1 MTGVRAGAF
10 QLYRVLVA
18 LFFVACIVQIFL
30 AGRGV
35 FGIRTSS
42 HVQPGAFFDHQ
53 KSLDP
58 HRALGGIL
66 SLAAVLLLILV
77 LVAWNKALLPWVFLL
92 AVLALVVQH
101 LTAAPAHPWGAAF
114 HPVSGVA
121 ILGLSGWLAYRAWR
135 GSHVSRS
142 EPAP

>member
-1 MTGVRAGAF
+1 MAGVRAGAF
-10 QLYRVLVA
+10 QTYRVVVA
-18 LFFVACIVQIFL
+18 VFFAACVVQIFL

-35 FGIRTSS
+35 FGIRTSAT
-42 HVQPGAFFDHQ
+42 HLKPGEFFDHQ

-66 SLAAVLLLILV
+66 SLVAVLLLLLV
-77 LVAWNKALLPWVFLL
+77 LVAWNKAVLPWVFLL

-114 HPVSGVA
+114 HPISGVL
-121 ILGLSGWLAYRAWR
+121 ILGISGWLTRRAWR
-135 GSHVSRS
+135 GSQR
-142 EPAP
+142 PLI